1 MGEKDN
7 CIWQSLVPNNH
18 LSSISVLMRRWGMS
32 WGLMTDQRKGAEG
45 KVEPGYVCSLL
56 SGEAPAY

>member
-1 MGEKDN
+1 
-7 CIWQSLVPNNH
+7 
-18 LSSISVLMRRWGMS
+18 MS